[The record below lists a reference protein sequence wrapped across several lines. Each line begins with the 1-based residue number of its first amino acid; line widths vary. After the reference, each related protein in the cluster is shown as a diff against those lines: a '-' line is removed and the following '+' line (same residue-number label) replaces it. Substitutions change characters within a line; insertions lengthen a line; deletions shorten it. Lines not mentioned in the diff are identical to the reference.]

1 MMSDVLGPIHVYN
14 TEGGRE
20 RVLLRHWP
28 LMLSF
33 DRRPGVSSQEVR
45 IKSTDVMIY
54 RGWPHKDKGRQTVC
68 ACLCSPLDKNMGT
81 ND

>member
-68 ACLCSPLDKNMGT
+68 LSV
-81 ND
+81 